1 MKKKKILAV
10 IVGLLL
16 TASSFSTFANV
27 DEVDEKGNLDS
38 HIHIQKSYII
48 QKKATSTTPKKV
60 APEEKKGISNDLNT
74 ALLDKIVSAAKS
86 TPEKP
91 IKLVSSNSTTGQE
104 RLREVINYLI
114 EHGVKN
120 PIFID
125 GHKV

>member
-38 HIHIQKSYII
+38 HTHIQKSYII

>member
-27 DEVDEKGNLDS
+27 DEN
-38 HIHIQKSYII
+38 HIQKSYII

-120 PIFID
+120 PIFVD

>member
-27 DEVDEKGNLDS
+27 DEKGLDS
-38 HIHIQKSYII
+38 HTHIQKSYII
-48 QKKATSTTPKKV
+48 PKKATSTTPKKV

-120 PIFID
+120 PIFVD

>member
-16 TASSFSTFANV
+16 TASSFSTFANA
-27 DEVDEKGNLDS
+27 DEKGNLDS
-38 HIHIQKSYII
+38 HTHIQKSYII

-91 IKLVSSNSTTGQE
+91 IK
-104 RLREVINYLI
+104 
-114 EHGVKN
+114 
-120 PIFID
+120 
-125 GHKV
+125 

>member
-27 DEVDEKGNLDS
+27 DEKGNLDS
-38 HIHIQKSYII
+38 HTHIQKSYII

>member
-1 MKKKKILAV
+1 MIVIPIYKKVTLSK
-10 IVGLLL
+10 
-16 TASSFSTFANV
+16 
-27 DEVDEKGNLDS
+27 
-38 HIHIQKSYII
+38 
-48 QKKATSTTPKKV
+48 KKATSTTPKKV

-120 PIFID
+120 PIFVD

>member
-10 IVGLLL
+10 IVGVLL
-16 TASSFSTFANV
+16 TASSFSTFAN
-27 DEVDEKGNLDS
+27 DEKGNLDS
-38 HIHIQKSYII
+38 HTHMQKSYII

-120 PIFID
+120 PIFVD

>member
-10 IVGLLL
+10 IVGVLL
-16 TASSFSTFANV
+16 TASSFSTLAN
-27 DEVDEKGNLDS
+27 DEKGNLDS
-38 HIHIQKSYII
+38 HTHIQKSYII